1 MSSSFADLGVP
12 RALIDALTARG
23 ITDPFPIQT
32 LTIPDGLAGRD
43 VCGRAHTGSGK
54 TLAFGIPMVTRVP
67 RFKPGRPSGL
77 VLVPTRELAAQVQRE
92 LAWLGEPRG
101 LKVISCY
108 GGVGFGAQRK
118 ALRRGVDIVVAC
130 PGRLADLVQQGDADL
145 SGVELV
151 VVDEADRMAD
161 MGFLPEVRRLLDR
174 TSSKRQTL
182 LFSATL
188 DDAVDVLVRRYQH
201 DPAVHRVPEPAES
214 ADPVEHLFWRVG
226 APQDRIARCAEVVKE
241 AGPTIVFCRTKRRTD
256 RIARDLDRAGLRT
269 AAIHGNRSQGQRER
283 ALAEFADGRVDA
295 LVATVVAARG
305 IHVDDVACVV
315 HFDPPAEAK
324 DYTHRSGRT
333 ARAGATGMVVSL
345 VDDEQ
350 RPAIAKLQRE
360 LRLRVGVD
368 VPGTRAPVTRTAE
381 VAETDSIDTEGPDID
396 HDVATGDRRIGTVTW
411 FDKRRGFGFIAR
423 DGGSDLFVHVSSVAD
438 KDAHVLAEG
447 TRVAF
452 DVAQGRKGDEAR
464 GVRAA

>member
-1 MSSSFADLGVP
+1 MSTSFADLGVS
-12 RALIDALTARG
+12 RALSDAIAARG
-23 ITDPFPIQT
+23 IDTPFPIQT

-54 TLAFGIPMVTRVP
+54 TLAFGIPMVTNVP

-92 LAWLGEPRG
+92 LSWLGEPRG
-101 LKVISCY
+101 LKVMSCY

-130 PGRLADLVQQGDADL
+130 PGRLADLIRQGDADL
-145 SGVELV
+145 SGVEVV

-188 DDAVDVLVRRYQH
+188 DDAVDVLVRRYQR
-201 DPAVHRVPEPAES
+201 DPIVHRLPELDEDS
-214 ADPVEHLFWRVG
+214 GPVEHVFWRVG
-226 APQDRIARCAEVVKE
+226 TPADRIAQCANVVKR
-241 AGPTIVFCRTKRRTD
+241 AGSTIVFCRTKRRTD

-269 AAIHGNRSQGQRER
+269 AAIHGDRSQGQRDR
-283 ALAEFADGRVDA
+283 ALAAFAGGNVDV
-295 LVATVVAARG
+295 LVATDVAARG
-305 IHVDDVACVV
+305 IHVDGIACVV
-315 HFDPPAEAK
+315 HFDPPADAK

-333 ARAGATGMVVSL
+333 ARAGATGTVVSL
-345 VDDEQ
+345 VDREQ
-350 RPAIAKLQRE
+350 QPAIAKLQRA
-360 LRLRVGVD
+360 LQLPVGLEA
-368 VPGTRAPVTRTAE
+368 PGTRALAQSAESGDNGDNVDTR
-381 VAETDSIDTEGPDID
+381 
-396 HDVATGDRRIGTVTW
+396 RRPIGTVKW

-423 DGGSDLFVHVSSVAD
+423 DGGTDLFMHVSAIHGDDAD
-438 KDAHVLAEG
+438 VVGEG
-447 TRVAF
+447 QRVAF
-452 DVAQGRKGDEAR
+452 DIGQGRKGEEAR